1 MGKSDFDIKEFERW
15 WKKQKENDYK
25 IDQEISEALE
35 KARVTLQQ
43 IARLGKM

>member
-1 MGKSDFDIKEFERW
+1 MGKPDFDIKEFERW
-15 WKKQKENDYK
+15 WKKQKENDCK

-43 IARLGKM
+43 IAR